1 MSTLAKK
8 HLRERNYRAFVG
20 SPNLYDVIGGLQF
33 CLLFLLGMRE
43 HHTLLDIGCGSLRS
57 GRLSIIY
64 LSPDHYFGIEPE
76 EWLVAEG
83 IEHNLGLEL
92 ISIKRPRFLYEDNF
106 TGTAFG
112 QTFDFVLA
120 HSIFSHASSDQVRRC
135 MTEVSQSTHEN
146 SLFLATYN
154 VGDSDYLGTTWKY
167 PSVSYTEA
175 GFQQMAED
183 SGLVVRSLP
192 FFHPTGQT
200 WVVLAGAGSKGFL
213 NQVVSRLSFQSR
225 NMPSVLGGA

>member
-1 MSTLAKK
+1 MNTPRKK
-8 HLRERNYRAFVG
+8 PLRERNHRAFVG

-43 HHTLLDIGCGSLRS
+43 HHTLMDIGCGSLRS

-76 EWLVAEG
+76 EWLVADG
-83 IEHNLGLEL
+83 IKHNLGPEL
-92 ISIKRPRFLYEDNF
+92 MSIKRPQFLYDPNF
-106 TGTAFG
+106 TSTAFG
-112 QTFDFVLA
+112 RTFDFVLA

-135 MTEVSQSTHEN
+135 MTEVSESTHEK

-154 VGDSDYLGTTWKY
+154 VGDSDYLGTAWKY
-167 PSVSYTEA
+167 PSVSYTER

-183 SGLVVRSLP
+183 SGLIVRSLP

-200 WVVLAGAGSKGFL
+200 WVVLARAGSKGLL

-225 NMPSVLGGA
+225 MMPCVLGRT